1 MEIFGYRTLIAY
13 KKAKEV
19 VKRTYKLLKKFPAE
33 ERFAMCD
40 QLRRASVSITSNI
53 AEGINR
59 FSVKD
64 KAHFIEMS
72 YGSLMEVSSQF
83 EIAEELGL
91 VGVVKDDEVKAA
103 ARQAVEENPKAVEDY
118 HNGEKASL
126 NFLMGQVMRLT
137 KGKADPRETVKI
149 LKELLEE

>member
-83 EIAEELGL
+83 EIAEELGYISIEERMSMDSL
-91 VGVVKDDEVKAA
+91 IEEE
-103 ARQAVEENPKAVEDY
+103 ARILS
-118 HNGEKASL
+118 GLL
-126 NFLMGQVMRLT
+126 NSFKPSQG
-137 KGKADPRETVKI
+137 
-149 LKELLEE
+149 